1 MKIVSEQVK
10 ILLERMDLY
19 PEEFV
24 RPFES
29 RRLETKWN
37 EILLEGHFNR
47 VEKFLIKRKY
57 VKLRRQ
63 ATRDAIMQTIMKDEE
78 KQDESFQYRFN
89 TVSRMM
95 VTSKEAKDLILKN
108 PRMRMKQ
115 K

>member
-10 ILLERMDLY
+10 IMLERMDLY

-29 RRLETKWN
+29 RHLETKWN
-37 EILLEGHFNR
+37 DILHEGRFNWIEQYL
-47 VEKFLIKRKY
+47 VKRKY
-57 VKLRRQ
+57 VKLKRQ
-63 ATRDAIMQTIMKDEE
+63 ATRDAIMATIMHDEKE
-78 KQDESFQYRFN
+78 DLDELPRRRWTMKAIQDS
-89 TVSRMM
+89 MM
-95 VTSKEAKDLILKN
+95 NN

>member
-1 MKIVSEQVK
+1 MRDRFVSPQVR

-29 RRLETKWN
+29 RHLETKWN
-37 EILLEGHFNR
+37 DILHEGRFNWIEQYL
-47 VEKFLIKRKY
+47 VKRKY

-63 ATRDAIMQTIMKDEE
+63 ATRDAIMATIMYDEKE
-78 KQDESFQYRFN
+78 NLDELPRRRWTMKAIQDA
-89 TVSRMM
+89 MM
-95 VTSKEAKDLILKN
+95 NNPHLK
-108 PRMRMKQ
+108 PKI